1 MRHRL
6 ADRKKMF
13 RITTHSGVVDVTS
26 DHSLITECGRVV
38 KPSECSVGVSLMHAD
53 LPSMKDSV
61 FKWLF
66 ESPLSIRRVYNA
78 KTQLDASVIIWFL
91 NYWGM
96 NIFLNIPARIRQK
109 NLCETRIFG
118 KPP

>member
-1 MRHRL
+1 VCSWSETGWTTIKNIMRHRL

-53 LPSMKDSV
+53 S
-61 FKWLF
+61 
-66 ESPLSIRRVYNA
+66 RV
-78 KTQLDASVIIWFL
+78 
-91 NYWGM
+91 
-96 NIFLNIPARIRQK
+96 
-109 NLCETRIFG
+109 
-118 KPP
+118 

>member
-78 KTQLDASVIIWFL
+78 KPS
-91 NYWGM
+91 
-96 NIFLNIPARIRQK
+96 
-109 NLCETRIFG
+109 
-118 KPP
+118 